1 MDNASKVTIVNYV
14 SVEYIITKINL
25 REKWVSYLIL
35 TWEGSPWESRL
46 CRGLN
51 LLTFMLCCL
60 K

>member
-14 SVEYIITKINL
+14 SVECIITKINL

-46 CRGLN
+46 YRGLN